1 MLNQFL
7 GGHYRIVQA
16 LGEGGLAKT
25 YIAEDHHRPGNP
37 KCAVKFL
44 KPASNNSNFLPTARR
59 LFKKEA
65 EILEQLG
72 RHDQIPRLLAYFEEN
87 KQFYIIQEFIEGHTL
102 GAEIHPGSCWSE
114 NKVLLMLQDV
124 LQILEFVH
132 SFGVIHRDIKP
143 NNLIRRDKDGRLV
156 LIDFGA
162 VKQVS
167 NPRITSQL
175 QHAPKT
181 ISIGTQGYAPTE
193 QVRGK
198 PRFNSDIYAL
208 GMISIQALTGIEP
221 LKLPENDQGEVLW
234 RNRAEVSDQLALILN
249 NMVRYHFR
257 ERYQSSTEVLQDL
270 KSFVDQDSSIPITS
284 ETFFESKSSETKVFL
299 GINSPDS
306 EVVSEAELENTKI
319 APELNQ
325 PSSELPSFGELQ
337 QTEDS
342 LEMDSWGL
350 WSSPAVS
357 KTKIRKTRKSIG
369 INYSDLSGVSEV
381 GKEKITL
388 SIKQPNTRVINHTA
402 KKLSLFSAAVS
413 LASALYLKLSHSSFL
428 VSFNKSRLLLGTG
441 IVFSL
446 LGFYASAEY
455 IRHQQS
461 YSMAQQDLEQIES
474 LKLAKKYEQCVQLAL
489 VFPQNLPHFKVE
501 LNNLVHDCYEG
512 HLNKAKKLAEQSRL
526 QEAIALAIQIPQD
539 MNVYLEAQQ
548 LISAWSEKIFQI
560 ASNKYHEGNLEE
572 ALAIAGA
579 IPTESSLITKLEVTV
594 EQWNKN
600 WQKNQTYL
608 HTAQKDLDRQNWQDA
623 INEAKK
629 VKDNDFWQQ
638 KSQEIIQQAEA
649 EIAAAQTTVINTDN
663 SGSSSVA
670 PSNSTS
676 PGSSSNSSV
685 SNSIPPSSSAYPRYR
700 PIKPSSSIPPRY
712 SSISPPSST
721 LPNYDSIPSSN
732 SNSSSPR
739 SNRILC
745 LNKHSHIP
753 KCMK

>member
-1 MLNQFL
+1 MLNQLL
-7 GGHYRIVQA
+7 GGHYRIIQA

-25 YIAEDHHRPGNP
+25 YVAEDHHRPGNP

-44 KPASNNSNFLPTARR
+44 NPASNNSHLLPTARR

-181 ISIGTQGYAPTE
+181 ISIGTQGYAPME
-193 QVRGK
+193 QIRGK

-221 LKLPENDQGEVLW
+221 LKLPKNDQGEVIW

-257 ERYQSSTEVLQDL
+257 ERYQSSKKVLQDL
-270 KSFVDQDSSIPITS
+270 NFLVDRASNILPTS

-299 GINSPDS
+299 GINYSDLAGGS
-306 EVVSEAELENTKI
+306 AKAELEKTKI
-319 APELNQ
+319 APDINQ
-325 PSSELPSFGELQ
+325 PSSELQPFGKLQ
-337 QTEDS
+337 QTENY

-350 WSSPAVS
+350 WNSPTVS
-357 KTKIRKTRKSIG
+357 KTKIRKIRKSLG
-369 INYSDLSGVSEV
+369 INYSDLAGGYGGGKGKVS
-381 GKEKITL
+381 L
-388 SIKQPNTRVINHTA
+388 SIKQPNTEVINHSVQ
-402 KKLSLFSAAVS
+402 KSSLFSAAVS
-413 LASALYLKLSHSSFL
+413 LATSLYLKLSHTSFL
-428 VSFNKSRLLLGTG
+428 VSINKSRLLLGTG

-461 YSMAQQDLEQIES
+461 YSNAKQDLKQIES
-474 LKLAKKYEQCVQLAL
+474 LKLAKKYEQCVQLAF
-489 VFPQNLPHFKVE
+489 VFPQNFSHFKVE
-501 LNNLVHDCYEG
+501 LNDLVHDCYEG
-512 HLNKAKKLAEQSRL
+512 HLSKARKLAEQSRL
-526 QEAIALAIQIPQD
+526 REAIALAIQIPQD
-539 MNVYLEAQQ
+539 INVYSEAQK
-548 LISAWSEKIFQI
+548 LISVWSEKIFQI

-572 ALAIAGA
+572 ALAIARA
-579 IPTESSLITKLEVTV
+579 IPTDSSLITKLEETV

-600 WQKNQTYL
+600 WQQNQTYL
-608 HTAQKDLDRQNWQDA
+608 HIAQKDLDRQNWQDA

-638 KSQEIIQQAEA
+638 KSQEIIKQAEA
-649 EIAAAQTTVINTDN
+649 EIAAAQTTILKTDN
-663 SGSSSVA
+663 SSSNSVA
-670 PSNSTS
+670 PSNTT
-676 PGSSSNSSV
+676 SSSSS
-685 SNSIPPSSSAYPRYR
+685 SIQPSSLTYPRYR
-700 PIKPSSSIPPRY
+700 PIPPS
-712 SSISPPSST
+712 SST
-721 LPNYDSIPSSN
+721 LPHYDSIPPSIST
-732 SNSSSPR
+732 SSSPS